1 MTPKNISYDF
11 KSLKKQGMII
21 WSKRKLS
28 NFVFQYGQTRVLNG
42 YAACLVEKNG
52 KFLPHVTSNQLM
64 KLVKFDRKLGSCIL
78 NYLLDFEQRL
88 NSVLITT
95 ILSEY
100 QLPQSYV
107 LNLKDEQ
114 NTSWLK
120 FRTPDEKENFLKN
133 MYQNVD
139 TCNFLKYFPDKQRI
153 PLISLSLSWTFFN
166 TLLFFESV
174 SPSIQTKVIEGLGLE
189 NWNIDSFRAIG
200 HIIRRIRNTIS
211 HNDCLLISKFDLS
224 PNLSKQLNLDPSR
237 KFLYLFDIC
246 NFLDLI
252 SSSHKSLTRVVSRL
266 IKKQFFTNKILRI
279 RIGKLLGWD
288 LSKIRA
294 I

>member
-114 NTSWLK
+114 NTS
-120 FRTPDEKENFLKN
+120 
-133 MYQNVD
+133 
-139 TCNFLKYFPDKQRI
+139 
-153 PLISLSLSWTFFN
+153 
-166 TLLFFESV
+166 
-174 SPSIQTKVIEGLGLE
+174 
-189 NWNIDSFRAIG
+189 
-200 HIIRRIRNTIS
+200 
-211 HNDCLLISKFDLS
+211 
-224 PNLSKQLNLDPSR
+224 
-237 KFLYLFDIC
+237 
-246 NFLDLI
+246 
-252 SSSHKSLTRVVSRL
+252 
-266 IKKQFFTNKILRI
+266 
-279 RIGKLLGWD
+279 
-288 LSKIRA
+288 
-294 I
+294 